1 MKKIKVG
8 IIGLG
13 NIGLKRYAEL
23 KKFKNVKII
32 VICDKKKIQSPKNV
46 IFLRNWR
53 SIINYELDLVI
64 VSAPTKISEKIAYN
78 LSGKFNLL
86 VEKPLSQ
93 NISFAKKIISRS
105 IKSKKIFKVGYNLRF
120 DVGIKKAESI
130 FRSGKI
136 GKIYYSKITYA
147 NGASKTNTNKVGSLL
162 DMGSH
167 ALNLF
172 NFFFKTINIKKIS
185 KIDQK
190 NEFLNKTKIDN
201 SFSIFKIK
209 EINCFLH
216 HGFCTW
222 KNNFEFDIY
231 GSRGFLK
238 VLSLPKWGD
247 QQVVYGRRTF
257 PSGVPVIK
265 KWIFKKDKSWA
276 NELSYVIDKI
286 RKKTKNLKNNYEA
299 LQTLAMINKI
309 KNLNVQFNK

>member
-13 NIGLKRYAEL
+13 NIGLKRYTEL
-23 KKFKNVKII
+23 KKLKNVKII
-32 VICDKKKIQSPKNV
+32 LICDKKKIQIQKSL
-46 IFLRNWR
+46 IFLKNWR
-53 SIINYELDLVI
+53 KIINYECDLVI
-64 VSAPTKISEKIAYN
+64 ISVPTKVSEKIAYS

-86 VEKPLSQ
+86 VEKPLSE
-93 NISFAKKIISRS
+93 NISLVKKIISRS

-120 DVGIKKAESI
+120 DEGIQKAESI
-130 FRSGKI
+130 YRSGKI

-147 NGASKTNTNKVGSLL
+147 NGASRTNTNKVGSLL

-172 NFFFKTINIKKIS
+172 NFFFKTINIKKIN

-201 SFSIFKIK
+201 SFTIFKIK
-209 EINCFLH
+209 KINCFLH

-222 KNNFEFDIY
+222 KNQFEFDIY
-231 GSRGFLK
+231 GSKGFLK
-238 VLSLPKWGD
+238 VLSLPKWGK
-247 QQVVYGRRTF
+247 QEVIYGRRTF

-265 KWIFKKDKSWA
+265 KWIFNKDKSWA
-276 NELSYVIDKI
+276 NELNYVIGKI
-286 RKKTKNLKNNYEA
+286 RKKTKNIRNNYEA
-299 LQTLAMINKI
+299 LQTLAMINQI
-309 KNLNVQFNK
+309 KKLKCTI

>member
-13 NIGLKRYAEL
+13 NIGLKRYTEL
-23 KKFKNVKII
+23 KKLKNVKII
-32 VICDKKKIQSPKNV
+32 LICDKKKIQIQKSL
-46 IFLRNWR
+46 IFLQNWR
-53 SIINYELDLVI
+53 KIINYECDLVI
-64 VSAPTKISEKIAYN
+64 ISVPTKVSEKIAYS

-86 VEKPLSQ
+86 VEKPLSE
-93 NISFAKKIISRS
+93 NISLVKKIISRS

-120 DVGIKKAESI
+120 DEGIQKAESI
-130 FRSGKI
+130 YRSGKI

-147 NGASKTNTNKVGSLL
+147 NGASRTNTNKVGSLL

-201 SFSIFKIK
+201 SFTIFKIK
-209 EINCFLH
+209 KINCFLH

-222 KNNFEFDIY
+222 KNQFEFDIY
-231 GSRGFLK
+231 GSKGFLK
-238 VLSLPKWGD
+238 VLSLPKWGK
-247 QQVVYGRRTF
+247 QEVIYGRRTF

-265 KWIFKKDKSWA
+265 KWIFNEDKSWA
-276 NELSYVIDKI
+276 NELNYVIGEI
-286 RKKTKNLKNNYEA
+286 RKKTKNIRNNYEA
-299 LQTLAMINKI
+299 LQTLAMINQI
-309 KNLNVQFNK
+309 KKLKCTI

>member
-13 NIGLKRYAEL
+13 NIGLKRYTEL
-23 KKFKNVKII
+23 KKLKNVKII
-32 VICDKKKIQSPKNV
+32 LICDKKKIQIQKSL
-46 IFLRNWR
+46 IFLQNWR
-53 SIINYELDLVI
+53 KIINYECDLVI
-64 VSAPTKISEKIAYN
+64 ISVPTKVSEKIAYS

-86 VEKPLSQ
+86 VEKPLSE
-93 NISFAKKIISRS
+93 NISLVKKIISRS

-120 DVGIKKAESI
+120 DEGIQKAESI
-130 FRSGKI
+130 YRSGKI

-147 NGASKTNTNKVGSLL
+147 NGTSRTNTNKVGSLL

-201 SFSIFKIK
+201 SFTIFKIK
-209 EINCFLH
+209 KINCFLH

-222 KNNFEFDIY
+222 KNQFEFDIY
-231 GSRGFLK
+231 GSKGFLK
-238 VLSLPKWGD
+238 VLSLPKWGK
-247 QQVVYGRRTF
+247 QEVIYGRRTF

-265 KWIFKKDKSWA
+265 KWIFNEDKSWA
-276 NELSYVIDKI
+276 NELNYVIGEI
-286 RKKTKNLKNNYEA
+286 RKKTKNIRNNYEA
-299 LQTLAMINKI
+299 LQTLAMINQI
-309 KNLNVQFNK
+309 KKLKCTI